1 MSDSNDSNEDIMD
14 ISRGVAPQSTSKL
27 GLVYCVLRATTR
39 LNVREDIKLKF
50 QLARA
55 ILNTRQAE
63 ASFILSLMQAAQ
75 AESELLRKRAT
86 EAKKREEF
94 YSRLFEVAS
103 DEVVDAETHAGQLQD
118 RGNEIGLELTCDCTD
133 HAVRS

>member
-27 GLVYCVLRATTR
+27 GLTASLRATTR